1 MVMYPTRFMVLL
13 FFFYYI
19 LIKILKIKMFCYLYT
34 LAILYILWGLLQ
46 NNASYVMM
54 VARNIRG
61 RCWWEGSSQL
71 TSTEELSA

>member
-1 MVMYPTRFMVLL
+1 
-13 FFFYYI
+13 
-19 LIKILKIKMFCYLYT
+19 MFCYLYT